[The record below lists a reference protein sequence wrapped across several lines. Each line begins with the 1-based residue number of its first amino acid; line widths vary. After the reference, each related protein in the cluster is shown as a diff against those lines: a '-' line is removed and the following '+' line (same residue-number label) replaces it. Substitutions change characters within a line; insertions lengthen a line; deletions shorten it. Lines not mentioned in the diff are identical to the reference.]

1 MKLNKY
7 LIHDKKE
14 VIKFIQDIFPKSF
27 KFDFDK
33 QLVKDMDGRFYTL
46 NDTIQEDHILKI
58 KLLFLSSLQQFQF
71 WVVPHD
77 NSIRTSLTSWNIHK
91 LSNLKSV
98 KEFEVEMIKLIGS
111 SAYLRKERLET
122 LKNSLIFL
130 QNVSSKLGKTKSN
143 DLEVVDNLLI
153 YLYNYSGFLIDPFHK
168 KRNYFI
174 MSVMRYFSVLLEE
187 DKNSIFKPITNLDVN
202 PAIDYNIPPILD
214 KIGVVNFSKEIKNI
228 LEQSIVLSNG
238 SYTELLIRA
247 YSYIAMLKF
256 AKTINLNQEIL
267 DGNLFFNRG
276 NFNIKPLL
284 CLTENY

>member
-77 NSIRTSLTSWNIHK
+77 NSIRTSLTSWNIHN

-228 LEQSIVLSNG
+228 LEQSVVLSNG

-256 AKTINLNQEIL
+256 AKTINLNQEVL
-267 DGNLFFNRG
+267 DGNLFF
-276 NFNIKPLL
+276 PLL
-284 CLTENY
+284 RLTS

>member
-77 NSIRTSLTSWNIHK
+77 NSIRTSLTSWNIHN

-214 KIGVVNFSKEIKNI
+214 KIGVVNFTKEIKNI

-267 DGNLFFNRG
+267 DGNLFFNRV

>member
-77 NSIRTSLTSWNIHK
+77 NSIRTSLTSWNIHN

-168 KRNYFI
+168 KWNYFI

-214 KIGVVNFSKEIKNI
+214 KIGVVNFSKEI
-228 LEQSIVLSNG
+228 
-238 SYTELLIRA
+238 
-247 YSYIAMLKF
+247 
-256 AKTINLNQEIL
+256 
-267 DGNLFFNRG
+267 
-276 NFNIKPLL
+276 
-284 CLTENY
+284 

>member
-77 NSIRTSLTSWNIHK
+77 NSIRTSLTSWNIHN

-256 AKTINLNQEIL
+256 AKTINLNQEVL
-267 DGNLFFNRG
+267 DGNLFFNRA
-276 NFNIKPLL
+276 NFEIKPLL